1 MVNIFPP
8 HIYYIHLRTIAKVLY
23 YHFIRHF
30 SLRRFFVGLLYL
42 LVIVLMSILN
52 ILFRLADEIFFS
64 SYRKIEIREPVYII
78 SNPRSGTTLL
88 HRLMC
93 HDEEKFVHIRL
104 YHTIISAITFFKL
117 VDFLAAIDKKIG
129 RPLGRVI
136 TWLDK
141 ILFSGWKDVHAAGF
155 NRAEEDEG
163 LYFMSGIS
171 PAISL
176 ATPYLYHFRELYLLD
191 ELEEKKRER
200 IKKFYKAT
208 LQRWMYV
215 LGPDKQFLC
224 KSVMSTGR
232 LMMLRE
238 LFPDVKVIY
247 LARNPYE
254 ACPSFIKMF
263 SSSWKMISP
272 AIPEN
277 SQEYRELANLAVTY
291 YLHFD
296 EQKKYFNAEN
306 LITLKYDDLV
316 ANPYNS
322 VEKIYQHFKIE
333 MSESFDVKLRHET
346 DQARTYKSKHQY
358 SLAQYGLQKEE
369 IYKAL
374 AFVFEAYNFE
384 K

>member
-1 MVNIFPP
+1 MNIFPP
-8 HIYYIHLRTIAKVLY
+8 HIYYLNLRTVGTVLY

-30 SLRRFFVGLLYL
+30 SIRRFIVALLYL
-42 LVIVLMSILN
+42 IVIVFMSMLN
-52 ILFRLADEIFFS
+52 ILFRLLDEIFYS
-64 SYRKIEIREPVYII
+64 SYRKIDIREPVFII

-88 HRLMC
+88 HRLVC
-93 HDEEKFVHIRL
+93 QDEEKFVHIRL
-104 YHTIISAITFFKL
+104 YHTIITAITFFKL
-117 VDFLAAIDKKIG
+117 VDFLAAIDKRISH
-129 RPLGRVI
+129 PLGRFFKWV
-136 TWLDK
+136 DR

-155 NRAEEDEG
+155 NKAEEDEG
-163 LYFMSGIS
+163 VYFMSGIS
-171 PAISL
+171 PAIAL
-176 ATPYLYHFRELYLLD
+176 VTPYLYHFRDLYLLD
-191 ELEEKKRER
+191 QLEERKRER

-247 LARNPYE
+247 LVRNPYE
-254 ACPSFIKMF
+254 ACPSFVKMF
-263 SSSWKMISP
+263 TSSWKMISP

-296 EQKKYFNAEN
+296 EQKKYFKPEN

-316 ANPYNS
+316 TNPYSS
-322 VEKIYQHFKIE
+322 VEKIYQHFNLEIGNQFE
-333 MSESFDVKLRHET
+333 TKLREET
-346 DQARTYKSKHQY
+346 NQALSYKSKHQY

-374 AFVFEAYNFE
+374 NFVFETYHFE